1 MCIRDRYQRRVRGLP
16 ILVMAMA
23 PWCVMACLLV
33 VIAQCSVL
41 EGASDQYSQ
50 KIPGNSDG
58 YYDDT
63 DYLLWRVMVAALI
76 GIFVGLMS
84 CVCFFCFCCVQVCTK
99 CGCECIK
106 KTCSCCGAGDPAPE
120 GYTRKQRLG
129 LLGVLLLGWACVI
142 TGSALGFVGNADVKD
157 GLALLST
164 TVDTLADQVYDQVQ
178 MGYDAA
184 VLVTAN
190 STVDATMLTD
200 AETLR
205 QNVKDGTTQ
214 LTDSEDTRVI
224 AVYVFYGVMMAVPM
238 LGFLSWVC
246 GSATLSYVMTQ
257 KHVYGEANALTDL
270 LQCGDTSSS
279 LSTYEDVWQQ
289 LDEAQTSMSGS
300 VQEISYGFSTNTYSS
315 SAAVVNSAEYA
326 RNKGLLYGMYNSY
339 GVEASTC
346 ESLTD
351 PTKVVLCFVPGVNAS
366 TYQDQCFEGGTEPS
380 SRRCLQQTQILA
392 GAGMTGS
399 SYLIACEHLNHIAS
413 ELNNNICEPMVGG
426 LVLVC
431 AGQTL
436 IGFFYF
442 FVLAVGCMGMNRFN
456 KENDFNP
463 KIHPEALHKAK
474 SEKKTSKELFSPL
487 FRSAKAIAAASAL
500 SGGLELDDSQENK
513 LAQWKAGLATKPRR
527 STIQELRPSGV
538 KRPTENRRASMPV
551 VSVESL
557 RQPER
562 VRAHARRVTVGS
574 RADARKPPPPPPRP
588 PLL

>member
-1 MCIRDRYQRRVRGLP
+1 
-16 ILVMAMA
+16 
-23 PWCVMACLLV
+23 
-33 VIAQCSVL
+33 
-41 EGASDQYSQ
+41 
-50 KIPGNSDG
+50 
-58 YYDDT
+58 
-63 DYLLWRVMVAALI
+63 
-76 GIFVGLMS
+76 
-84 CVCFFCFCCVQVCTK
+84 
-99 CGCECIK
+99 
-106 KTCSCCGAGDPAPE
+106 
-120 GYTRKQRLG
+120 
-129 LLGVLLLGWACVI
+129 
-142 TGSALGFVGNADVKD
+142 
-157 GLALLST
+157 
-164 TVDTLADQVYDQVQ
+164 

-257 KHVYGEANALTDL
+257 ICFCMLFVAWIFFGVAFAMGTILDDTCVEAGKHVYGEANALTDL